1 MDENLYDTL
10 ASLCLH
16 GQGAYTVHWIFV
28 LRPKRRK
35 KERREERE
43 ERRTRSTRGGKQTLV
58 QKEQNVNIVD
68 DGKDDDEGCGTS
80 ENITG
85 IDK

>member
-1 MDENLYDTL
+1 MVRERIRTL
-10 ASLCLH
+10 DICL
-16 GQGAYTVHWIFV
+16 AAEE
-28 LRPKRRK
+28 K
-35 KERREERE
+35 KKREERE

-80 ENITG
+80 ENIIG